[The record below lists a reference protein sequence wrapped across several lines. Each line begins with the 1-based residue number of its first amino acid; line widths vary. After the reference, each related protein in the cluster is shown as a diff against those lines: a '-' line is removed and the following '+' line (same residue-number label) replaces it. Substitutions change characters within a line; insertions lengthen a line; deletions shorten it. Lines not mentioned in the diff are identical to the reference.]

1 MEIALEGHRDHEPK
15 VNLRKSGKALVTAR
29 QGISFANMVKK
40 REKPY
45 TIEPHSALK
54 LYLLSKRERIFI
66 NEERKI
72 KKEIFRGK
80 IVNKIKSR
88 DKRN

>member
-1 MEIALEGHRDHEPK
+1 MEIAVEGHRDHEPK

-29 QGISFANMVKK
+29 QGISFANIVKK

-54 LYLLSKRERIFI
+54 LYLLSKREFSLMR
-66 NEERKI
+66 
-72 KKEIFRGK
+72 RGK
-80 IVNKIKSR
+80 SR
-88 DKRN
+88 KKYLGEK